1 MDESR
6 GTVDTMP
13 RMPLRCD
20 AGAPRRFRSRG
31 FVPSIA
37 YTERKMALR
46 TLGTSSIQVSPL
58 AFGGNV
64 FGWTVDENASFS
76 LLDAL
81 ADTGINFIDTAD
93 VYSAWAPGNR
103 GGESETIIGKWLK
116 RTGKR
121 EQVVIATKVGM
132 LEARAGLSK
141 DNILKA
147 ADDSL
152 RRLQTDYIDL
162 YFSHRDLPDTAPL
175 EETLAAYQALIDA
188 GKVRIIGAS
197 NYSGAR
203 LREAAE
209 ISRRD
214 GLPAYQVIQPEYNLY
229 DRAEYERDLEPVVRD
244 LKLGVVNYYALA
256 SGFLSGKYRSEAD
269 LKKSVRGSRVAG
281 YLDARGLRILAALDA
296 VSAKHGTQPAAI
308 ALAWQIARPTITAP
322 IASATSLAQLAL
334 LGDAL
339 RVQLDQ
345 DDIRQIDEASAV

>member
-1 MDESR
+1 
-6 GTVDTMP
+6 
-13 RMPLRCD
+13 
-20 AGAPRRFRSRG
+20 
-31 FVPSIA
+31 
-37 YTERKMALR
+37 MAHR

-64 FGWTVDENASFS
+64 FGWTVDENASFA

-93 VYSAWAPGNR
+93 VYSAWVPGNH

-116 RTGKR
+116 RSGKR
-121 EQVVIATKVGM
+121 EQVVIATKVG
-132 LEARAGLSK
+132 LLDARAGLSK

-147 ADDSL
+147 VDDSL

-162 YFSHRDLPDTAPL
+162 YFSHRDLADTAPL
-175 EETLAAYQALIDA
+175 EETLGAYQTLIDA

-203 LREAAE
+203 LREAAA
-209 ISRRD
+209 ISARD
-214 GLPAYQVIQPEYNLY
+214 GLPAYQVIQPEYNLL
-229 DRAEYERDLEPVVRD
+229 DRADYERDLEPVVRD

-269 LKKSVRGSRVAG
+269 LKKSVRGDRVAG
-281 YLDARGLRILAALDA
+281 YLNERGLRILAALDA

-322 IASATSLAQLAL
+322 IASATSLAQLAV
-334 LGDAL
+334 LGDAI
-339 RVQLDQ
+339 RVTLDQ
-345 DDIRQIDEASAV
+345 DDIRRIDEASAP